1 VSAISL
7 PLSSFVFLCLPLSSF
22 VFLLLLL
29 LLLLLLSSS
38 GSLLVFVFPSSG
50 QFSLLSTSSLH

>member
-1 VSAISL
+1 
-7 PLSSFVFLCLPLSSF
+7 LSSFVF
-22 VFLLLLL
+22 LLLL